1 MPSPS
6 PDVAAFPHSVA
17 SFDPTPDGV
26 LLWTQTDTARSV
38 DWVVARDEG
47 LTDVAASGTAEVAA
61 DGDCTVVVD
70 VDGLDPATTYHYA
83 FTTPDGERSR
93 VGRTR
98 TLPRPDDHV
107 DHVRIAMVSCA
118 NLARAPLTVT
128 RALAAMDDV
137 DLVYHAGDYIY
148 EDDGERGDIPVEPPR
163 YLVSVEDYR
172 TRYRQARRD
181 TDLQLLH
188 ERFPMVAVW
197 DDHDVADNTWDDGAK
212 AHDPEEHG
220 DFHER
225 LAHANRARQEWVPI
239 RYPDPS
245 DDRRMWRSVVIGDL
259 AELVVLD
266 TRLGGRD
273 KQPDDGEDLDDPD
286 RHILS
291 QPQWEW
297 VEERVTD
304 TTRPW
309 CLLASQV
316 PISIMELPM
325 PDHLDLDGPLP
336 DGYTLR
342 EGIALCTDQ
351 WDGYRC
357 DRDRLVAALD
367 RRGGGTV
374 VLSADIHSSWVFDG
388 PFTKDLK
395 PVAGELT
402 GSSISS
408 TTMGGN
414 LGELAT
420 RLAEKVAAS
429 MDHVRWCDLDE
440 YGFVLADVTPDH
452 VEGSFWAVDPY
463 DRSATARRMSA
474 WRLPVGPER
483 RWERVDGA
491 PEDESGPV
499 EDQLAVEGLPA
510 EGPPA
515 GGKLP
520 PPGPSV
526 LGKLVRIG
534 LVVGAGVVLRPFV
547 RSAWRGVV
555 AARGRRR

>member
-1 MPSPS
+1 MPH
-6 PDVAAFPHSVA
+6 DAAAFPHSVA

-26 LLWTQTDTARSV
+26 LIWTQTDAASSV
-38 DWVVARDEG
+38 DWVVARDEE
-47 LTDVAASGTAEVAA
+47 LADVAASGTAEVRA
-61 DGDCTVVVD
+61 DADCTVLVD
-70 VDGLDPATTYHYA
+70 VDGLEPATTYWYR
-83 FTTPDGERSR
+83 FTAGEETSR
-93 VGRTR
+93 TGRTR
-98 TLPRPDDHV
+98 TLPAPGADPGS
-107 DHVRIAMVSCA
+107 VRIAMVSCA
-118 NLARAPLTVT
+118 NLARAPLAVA
-128 RALAAMDDV
+128 RALAAVDDV
-137 DLVYHAGDYIY
+137 DLVFHAGDYIY
-148 EDDGERGDIPVEPPR
+148 EDDGTKGDIPVEPPR
-163 YLVSVEDYR
+163 YLVTLDDYR

-181 TDLQLLH
+181 TDLQQLH
-188 ERFPMVAVW
+188 ERHPMVAVW

-225 LAHANRARQEWVPI
+225 LAQANRARQEWVPI

-245 DDRRMWRSVVIGDL
+245 DDRRMWRSVVLGDL

-273 KQPDDGEDLDDPD
+273 KQPDEGEDLDDPD
-286 RHILS
+286 RHLLS
-291 QPQWEW
+291 EPQWAW

-304 TTRPW
+304 RTRPW

-316 PISIMELPM
+316 PISVMELPM

-342 EGIALCTDQ
+342 DGIALCTDQ
-351 WDGYRC
+351 WDGYRTE
-357 DRDRLVAALD
+357 RRRLVEMLD

-388 PFTKDLK
+388 PFNRDLQ

-414 LGELAT
+414 LGEVAT
-420 RLAEKVAAS
+420 RLAERVAGS
-429 MDHVRWCDLDE
+429 MDHVRWVDLDE
-440 YGFVLADVTPDH
+440 YGFVLVDVTRDA

-463 DRSATARRMSA
+463 DRTATARRMSA
-474 WRLPVGPER
+474 WSIGPGR
-483 RWERVDGA
+483 GARWERVDGA
-491 PEDESGPV
+491 PDDESGPV
-499 EDQLAVEGLPA
+499 DPDEAPAVEGLPA
-510 EGPPA
+510 LGPPA

-520 PPGPSV
+520 PQGRSV
-526 LGKLVRIG
+526 VGKLARVG
-534 LVVGAGVVLRPFV
+534 LVVGLGVVLRPAL
-547 RSAWRGVV
+547 RAAWRGIS
-555 AARGRRR
+555 AARAHRR

>member
-1 MPSPS
+1 MPS
-6 PDVAAFPHSVA
+6 DVAAFPHSVA
-17 SFDPTPDGV
+17 SFDPTPEGV
-26 LLWTQTDTARSV
+26 LLWTQTDTAATL
-38 DWVVARDEG
+38 DWVVARDG
-47 LTDVAASGTAEVAA
+47 DLTDVVRSGTAEVTA
-61 DGDCTVVVD
+61 DRGCTVVVD

-98 TLPRPDDHV
+98 TLPAPDAATDR
-107 DHVRIAMVSCA
+107 VRVAMVSCA

-128 RALAAMDDV
+128 RALAAVDDV

-148 EDDGERGDIPVEPPR
+148 EDDGTKGDIAVDPPR
-163 YLVSVEDYR
+163 YLVSLEDYR
-172 TRYRQARRD
+172 LRYRQARRD

-188 ERFPMVAVW
+188 ERHPMVAVW
-197 DDHDVADNTWDDGAK
+197 DDHDVADNTWDHGAK
-212 AHDPEEHG
+212 AHDPAEHG

-225 LAHANRARQEWVPI
+225 LAQANRARQEWVPI

-245 DDRRMWRSVVIGDL
+245 DDRRMWRSVVLGDL

-273 KQPDDGEDLDDPD
+273 EQPDDGEDLDDPS
-286 RHILS
+286 RRLLS
-291 QPQWEW
+291 EPQWGW

-304 TTRPW
+304 RTRPW

-316 PISIMELPM
+316 PISVMELPM

-342 EGIALCTDQ
+342 DGIALCTDQ
-351 WDGYRC
+351 WDGYRAE
-357 DRDRLVAALD
+357 RDRLVTMLD

-388 PFTKDLK
+388 PFTTDLR

-402 GSSISS
+402 GTSISS

-414 LGELAT
+414 LGRAGAA
-420 RLAEKVAAS
+420 LAERVADG
-429 MDHVRWCDLDE
+429 MDHVRWVDLDE
-440 YGFVLADVTPDH
+440 YGFVLVDVTPAT
-452 VEGSFWAVDPY
+452 VEGSFWAVDPS

-474 WRLPVGPER
+474 WSITATAGA
-483 RWERVDGA
+483 RWERVDETGA
-491 PEDESGPV
+491 GDDPP
-499 EDQLAVEGLPA
+499 AVTGLPA

-515 GGKLP
+515 GGRLP
-520 PPGPSV
+520 APGASV
-526 LGKLVRIG
+526 LGKLVRVG
-534 LVVGAGVVLRPFV
+534 VVVGAGLVLRPLL
-547 RSAWRGVV
+547 RSAWRGVA
-555 AARGRRR
+555 AARAHRR

>member
-1 MPSPS
+1 MPS
-6 PDVAAFPHSVA
+6 DDAAFPHSVA

-26 LLWTQTDTARSV
+26 LLWTQTDTAPTV
-38 DWVVARDEG
+38 TWVVAHDEE
-47 LTDVAASGTAEVAA
+47 LADVVRSGRAEV
-61 DGDCTVVVD
+61 DPDRGGTVVVD
-70 VDGLDPATTYHYA
+70 VDGLAPATTYHYA

-98 TLPRPDDHV
+98 TLPALDAPV
-107 DHVRIAMVSCA
+107 DRVRIAMVSCA
-118 NLARAPLTVT
+118 NLARAPLTVA
-128 RALAAMDDV
+128 RAVAAVDDV

-148 EDDGERGDIPVEPPR
+148 EDDGTKGDIPVDPPR
-163 YLVSVEDYR
+163 YLVTLDDYR
-172 TRYRQARRD
+172 LRYRQARRD

-188 ERFPMVAVW
+188 ERHPMVAVW

-225 LAHANRARQEWVPI
+225 LAQANRARQEWVPI

-245 DDRRMWRSVVIGDL
+245 DDRRMWRSVVLGDL

-273 KQPDDGEDLDDPD
+273 KQPDDGEDLDDPH

-291 QPQWEW
+291 EPQWAW

-304 TTRPW
+304 RTRPW

-316 PISIMELPM
+316 PISVMELPM

-342 EGIALCTDQ
+342 DGVALCTDQ

-357 DRDRLVAALD
+357 ERDRLVEMLD

-388 PFTKDLK
+388 PFTRDLR

-402 GSSISS
+402 GTSISS

-414 LGELAT
+414 LGRAGAA
-420 RLAEKVAAS
+420 LAERVAAG
-429 MDHVRWCDLDE
+429 MEHVRWADLDE
-440 YGFVLADVTPDH
+440 YGFVLVDVTPTA
-452 VEGSFWAVDPY
+452 VEGSFWAVDPM
-463 DRSATARRMSA
+463 DRTATARRMSA
-474 WRLPVGPER
+474 WSIAPTEGA
-483 RWERVDGA
+483 RWSRVDGEA
-491 PEDESGPV
+491 DEPEEQPEV
-499 EDQLAVEGLPA
+499 AGLPA

-515 GGKLP
+515 GGRMP
-520 PPGPSV
+520 APGRSV
-526 LGKLVRIG
+526 LGTLLRVG
-534 LVVGAGVVLRPFV
+534 LVVGAGLALRPVLRAV
-547 RSAWRGVV
+547 ARGV
-555 AARGRRR
+555 ATATRRRHR